1 MPLAPA
7 QQKSPMTNATDPAFF
22 RLLADSY
29 KRLLSRAPPFTAGCN
44 GDGPQWLYYRSAACV
59 LAHNTDADPLFI
71 YANKAAQGLF
81 EYNWDEMVGMP
92 SRLSAEAP
100 NRAERRRLLDA
111 VARDGFATGYSG
123 IRISKSGR
131 RFRIEDGVLWQL
143 RDARGTLNGVTATFD
158 HWTHLSNR

>member
-7 QQKSPMTNATDPAFF
+7 QEQTPVTNATDPAFF

-29 KRLLSRAPPFTAGCN
+29 KRLLSRTPPFMAGCD
-44 GDGPQWLYYRSAACV
+44 GDGPQWLYGKSATCV

-71 YANKAAQGLF
+71 YANKAAQALF
-81 EYNWDEMVGMP
+81 EYDWREMVGMP

-100 NRAERRRLLDA
+100 NRAERQRLLDA

-143 RDARGTLNGVTATFD
+143 RDARGTLNGVAATFE
-158 HWTHLSNR
+158 HWTQLRSR

>member
-1 MPLAPA
+1 
-7 QQKSPMTNATDPAFF
+7 MTPATDPAFF

-29 KRLLSRAPPFTAGCN
+29 KRLLARTPPFLEGLG
-44 GDGPQWLYYRSAACV
+44 GDGPDWLYSSAPDCV
-59 LAHNTDADPLFI
+59 LAHSTAPDPLFI
-71 YANKAAQGLF
+71 YANKAAQTLF
-81 EYNWDEMVGMP
+81 EYEWDEMIGMP

-100 NRAERRRLLDA
+100 NRAERQRLLDA

-143 RDARGTLNGVTATFD
+143 RDASGTRHGVAATFS
-158 HWTHLSNR
+158 HWTPVSEC